1 MKRAWLLV
9 SAAAL
14 GLASPAC
21 AQDNSQSTGPAEKD
35 VAPRADTRT
44 ERGLVRGAD
53 VEPGPS
59 DDSEIIVTATRRS
72 QALSDVPIA
81 VSAVTAESL
90 QNSGATDI
98 RALNQLSPSL
108 LVSST
113 SSEAGAGG
121 ARIRGIGTV
130 GDNPGLESSVA
141 TFIDGVY
148 RNRAGV
154 ALTELGAIERIEVL
168 RGPQGT
174 LFGRNASAGL
184 INIVTKKPSFEH
196 EGAAAFTYG
205 NHDAIRAEASVT
217 GPLAGDR
224 LAARLDG
231 VFFQRDGFLKDVV
244 SGRTFNDR
252 DRYIGRGQ
260 LLFAPNDDL
269 EVRIIGDY
277 ADRTEE
283 CCAAPFLPTR
293 NVTRAPDGSLSLA
306 PNNIKALL
314 ERFSDPAGNPAFIN
328 DDPFTRRI
336 SVTPGRDFGS
346 DVTDWGVSGEVGWD
360 LGAATLTSIT
370 AYRDWQYD
378 RGQDADFQ
386 NIDILYRDGWFQEFR
401 TFSQEVRFQGTLFG
415 DRLDWLVG
423 GYFADETLRLDDNL
437 KFGTQYGAYATCQLV
452 AAVNP
457 GLLSPASPAC
467 ILPAG
472 RPALQA
478 AFGALGPTIIGG
490 FDRLGSIS
498 MVGDV
503 LSRFEQT
510 STNWALFT
518 HNVVDLTDALSMTVG
533 VRYTN
538 ETKKLASSFENNNT
552 ACPAQ
557 QAALGPILA
566 SPAAPAALRPLL
578 TNLIALSCLSNSSS
592 QLNAINLGRGRLEDD
607 EWSGTA
613 VLSYKAGEDLL
624 AYASYSKGYK
634 AGGYN
639 LDRAALNLA
648 APSNADLEFAAEKVD
663 AYEVGVKWD
672 GPGIDVNVAA
682 FYQLFKD
689 FQLNTFNGVSFEVT
703 NVQGCRDD
711 LGDTDVDGSATSG
724 GCTPDRLRPG
734 VTSKGVE
741 LEVFA
746 RPAPDLDVN
755 GGLTVVDTAYRD
767 DLVGTN
773 GRPLAPTLFQL
784 PGRRLSN
791 APKYVITGG
800 ATYTPPI
807 GGSGLT
813 GLLYVDFR
821 YQSEFNT
828 GSDLDLEKV
837 QEGVFVANAR
847 LGLQGPDRRWSVEL
861 WAQNLLDTDYQ
872 QVTFDAPL
880 QGGATIR
887 QVQAGLAP
895 LANQIYGAFLAE
907 PRTYGVT
914 VRTRF

>member
-1 MKRAWLLV
+1 MRHAWLLV
-9 SAAAL
+9 SAAAVGFAFPL
-14 GLASPAC
+14 H
-21 AQDNSQSTGPAEKD
+21 AQDNSAPTATGASP
-35 VAPRADTRT
+35 VADA
-44 ERGLVRGAD
+44 GA
-53 VEPGPS
+53 VTAVGEYEAG
-59 DDSEIIVTATRRS
+59 EIVVTATRRS

-90 QNSGATDI
+90 QNSGAADI

-154 ALTELGAIERIEVL
+154 ALTELGEIERIEVL

-184 INIVTKKPSFEH
+184 INIVTKKPSFDI

-205 NHDAIRAEASVT
+205 NYDAIRAEASLT
-217 GPLAGDR
+217 GPITADTV
-224 LAARLDG
+224 AARIDG
-231 VFFQRDGFLKDVV
+231 VYFQRDGFLKDVV
-244 SGRTFNDR
+244 TGRTFNDR
-252 DRYIGRGQ
+252 DRYLVRGQ
-260 LLFAPNDDL
+260 LLFAPQDNL

-293 NVTRAPDGSLSLA
+293 NVTRAPDGSLVFA

-314 ERFSDPAGNPAFIN
+314 ERFRDPAGNPAFIN

-336 SVTPGRDFGS
+336 SVTPGRDFRS
-346 DVTDWGVSGEVGWD
+346 DVTDWGVSGEITWD

-386 NIDILYRDGWFQEFR
+386 NLDILYRDGWFQEFR
-401 TFSQEVRFQGTLFG
+401 TFSQEVRLQGTLFD

-457 GLLSPASPAC
+457 ALLSPASPAC

-478 AFGALGPTIIGG
+478 AFGSLGPSIVSG

-498 MVGDV
+498 NVGDV
-503 LSRFEQT
+503 LSRFEQK

-518 HNVVDLTDALSMTVG
+518 HNVIDVTDALSLTVG

-557 QAALGPILA
+557 REALGPIVA

-592 QLNAINLGRGRLEDD
+592 QLNAVDLGRGRLKDD

-613 VLSYKAGEDLL
+613 VLSYKASEDVL

-663 AYEVGVKWD
+663 AYEIGLKWD
-672 GPGIDVNVAA
+672 GPGIDVNVAG

-711 LGDTDVDGSATSG
+711 LGDTDVDGSATTG
-724 GCTPDRLRPG
+724 GCASDRLRPG

-746 RPAPDLDVN
+746 RPAPDLNVN

-791 APKYVITGG
+791 APQYVITGG

-807 GGSGLT
+807 GDSGLT
-813 GLLYVDFR
+813 GLVYADFR

-837 QEGVFVANAR
+837 QEGVFVVNAR
-847 LGLQGPDRRWSVEL
+847 VGLQGPDRRWSIEL

-880 QGGATIR
+880 QGGGTIR

-895 LANQIYGAFLAE
+895 IANQIYGAFLAE

-914 VRTRF
+914 LRTRF